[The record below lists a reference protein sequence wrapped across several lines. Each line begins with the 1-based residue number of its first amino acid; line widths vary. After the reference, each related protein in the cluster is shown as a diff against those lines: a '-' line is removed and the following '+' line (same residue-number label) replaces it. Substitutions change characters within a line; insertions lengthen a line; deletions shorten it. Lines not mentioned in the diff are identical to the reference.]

1 MINRE
6 TEKRDGQNKSEG
18 EREKEREKPKVRAT
32 KSEENAERECLTSG
46 DYSNRIMAQREN
58 GE

>member
-1 MINRE
+1 MDKIKAKER
-6 TEKRDGQNKSEG
+6 

-32 KSEENAERECLTSG
+32 KSKENAERECLTSW